1 METKQEKKAGRNWPV
16 MIVAVLVLFGGYILY
31 MVFQAM
37 KSDVDLVRKDYYE
50 QTLTYQDQIDNV
62 ERSNALSVPI
72 TIVANHSVQYVTVQF
87 PQVFAD
93 KTVSG
98 NIQLFRPSDKDL
110 DVELPLQLDANQ
122 RQLINTSQLQ
132 KGLWRV
138 KIHSQAEGQKYFV
151 EKDIMVE

>member
-1 METKQEKKAGRNWPV
+1 M
-16 MIVAVLVLFGGYILY
+16 LLFGGYILY

-37 KSDVDLVRKDYYE
+37 QTDVDLVRKDYYE

-62 ERSNALSVPI
+62 ERTNALAAPI
-72 TIVANHSVQYVTVQF
+72 TIAANHPGQFVTVQF
-87 PQVFAD
+87 PEDFAG

-110 DVELPLQLDANQ
+110 DVELPLRLDANQ

-138 KIHSQAEGQKYFV
+138 KVHSQAEGQDYFV
-151 EKDIMVE
+151 EEDVMLQ